1 MDFELETNAF
11 WVTPVLGTT
20 DNGSIHSKIKFQ
32 DIEVDIP
39 SIIVD
44 RPRIIEL
51 TKLYDINF
59 TSQPD
64 FEIIPIPDKYDGIE
78 IKINGSTEYSVNWSL
93 NESIS
98 QYDKNLY
105 QYYNDNGIWL
115 PIDFIIQNDSVGVIQ
130 TTGSTKLAFINSND
144 SEKPSLSATV
154 NNQEYLKDIFVSK
167 NPNIS
172 ISIYDK
178 NGVDFRESALRF
190 LVNNQQQDNFEYETS
205 GSTNTL
211 NLSFSPSLTSLDSS
225 ITLISSDAAGNK
237 SDSFKIA
244 FSVSEEI
251 DILDFGNFPNP
262 FSDKTIFAYELTD
275 QVDEITFTIFTVEG
289 RRIRKLINDDITAGP
304 SMNLP
309 GYHELEWDGKNSER
323 NIVDN
328 GNYFYQIRAKKDK
341 KSVVKIGKIL
351 KIK

>member
-1 MDFELETNAF
+1 M
-11 WVTPVLGTT
+11 V
-20 DNGSIHSKIKFQ
+20 
-32 DIEVDIP
+32 
-39 SIIVD
+39 
-44 RPRIIEL
+44 
-51 TKLYDINF
+51 
-59 TSQPD
+59 
-64 FEIIPIPDKYDGIE
+64 
-78 IKINGSTEYSVNWSL
+78 
-93 NESIS
+93 
-98 QYDKNLY
+98 
-105 QYYNDNGIWL
+105 
-115 PIDFIIQNDSVGVIQ
+115 
-130 TTGSTKLAFINSND
+130 
-144 SEKPSLSATV
+144 
-154 NNQEYLKDIFVSK
+154 
-167 NPNIS
+167 
-172 ISIYDK
+172 
-178 NGVDFRESALRF
+178 VDFRESALRF

-289 RRIRKLINDDITAGP
+289 RRIRKLINDDVVTGP

-309 GYHELEWDGKNSER
+309 GYHELEWYGKNSER